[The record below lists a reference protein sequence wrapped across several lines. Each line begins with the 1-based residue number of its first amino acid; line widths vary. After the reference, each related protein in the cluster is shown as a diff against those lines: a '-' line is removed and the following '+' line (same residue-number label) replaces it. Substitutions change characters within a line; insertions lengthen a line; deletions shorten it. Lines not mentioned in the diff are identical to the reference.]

1 MAAPVDDRE
10 FGFVNMIIC
19 DCELVA
25 WGGWVGGWV
34 GAHVGYMGRWAM
46 GHVEPACK
54 PMPLP

>member
-25 WGGWVGGWV
+25 WGGWVVGWRRTL
-34 GAHVGYMGRWAM
+34 GTWDDG
-46 GHVEPACK
+46 
-54 PMPLP
+54 L